1 MKLLLINIKELLQV
15 RENPPSKV
23 SGKEMNHLPTLKN
36 AWLLIKD
43 KKIEDFGSMDV
54 PPKGKFTQILDCTGR
69 IVLPTWCDSHTH
81 IVYAGNREQEFVDRI
96 NGLTYQEI
104 AEKGGG
110 ILNSA
115 KKLQQTSEKELF
127 RQSAE
132 RLEEVIY

>member
-54 PPKGKFTQILDCTGR
+54 PPKGKFTREIESRNLWIESTDS
-69 IVLPTWCDSHTH
+69 PTKKSPKKA
-81 IVYAGNREQEFVDRI
+81 VEF
-96 NGLTYQEI
+96 
-104 AEKGGG
+104 
-110 ILNSA
+110 
-115 KKLQQTSEKELF
+115 
-127 RQSAE
+127 
-132 RLEEVIY
+132 